1 MGAACAGKIPTI
13 LNPGASMT
21 TDASPFAA
29 LAGEQFIVLT
39 TFRQNGEAVPTTVWF
54 AERDGKLYITTGAAA
69 GKLKRI
75 RSNPQVTL
83 APSDRMGG
91 VTGAALPALARE
103 ARPDEYAIAEEAL
116 DAKYGK
122 QLRAVRVSGPFRA
135 TSTHLVVTPAS

>member
-1 MGAACAGKIPTI
+1 
-13 LNPGASMT
+13 MT

-29 LAGEQFIVLT
+29 LVGAQFLVLT

-75 RSNPQVTL
+75 RNNPQVML
-83 APSDRMGG
+83 APSDRVG
-91 VTGAALPALARE
+91 VVTDAAVTAMARE
-103 ARPDEYAIAEEAL
+103 ARPAEHAIAEEAL

-122 QLRAVRVSGPFRA
+122 QLRALRITGPFRA
-135 TSTHLVVTPAS
+135 TSTHLVVMPVR

>member
-1 MGAACAGKIPTI
+1 
-13 LNPGASMT
+13 MT

-29 LAGEQFIVLT
+29 LVGAQFLVLS

-75 RSNPQVTL
+75 RNNPQVML
-83 APSDRMGG
+83 APSDRVG
-91 VTGAALPALARE
+91 VVTDAAVTAMARE
-103 ARPDEYAIAEEAL
+103 ARPAEHAIAEEAL

-122 QLRAVRVSGPFRA
+122 QLRALRITGPFRA
-135 TSTHLVVTPAS
+135 TSTHLVVTPVR

>member
-1 MGAACAGKIPTI
+1 
-13 LNPGASMT
+13 MT

-39 TFRQNGEAVPTTVWF
+39 TFRQNGAAVPTTVWF
-54 AERDGKLYITTGAAA
+54 AERDGKLYITTGAEA

-75 RSNPQVTL
+75 RSNPQVLL
-83 APSDRMGG
+83 APSDRVGV

-103 ARPDEYAIAEEAL
+103 ARPDEHAIAEEAL

-122 QLRAVRVSGPFRA
+122 QLRAFRITGAFRA
-135 TSTHLVVTPAS
+135 ASTHLVVMPAE